1 MRALGLQEASSSAE
15 QLWNPRGCADLRRQ
29 DVNTSISSKNKLKEI
44 IKLLDHRIQVL
55 HQKNLMHEHEPSE
68 KQDRSLTVH
77 MSVVKGSSVKVKAT
91 PSSLTTQEIPFSNSY
106 TVLIGYKLHKISPN
120 ILVDTPVRP
129 NNVKG
134 AGTEEDIT
142 LLPAL
147 KQDKDAGNNGG
158 RSLRKANITVRFLSA
173 DNSSRTEIDIYNLN
187 DPREVPEVHVI
198 ASNIMNQGI
207 KTDTVVLKGNGLQ
220 VVVNS
225 SVDNNAKHI
234 PEKGRRTALIVP
246 VHGKTTADGSK
257 RNHPFTVPES
267 LAYQL
272 LLLIQPLPPLKTT
285 SALKDEGSQSI
296 MTTKIETSVEEL
308 ENILTDL
315 KMERGMYFLP
325 SIILKNFI
333 LKLKISR
340 ALIKLYLKQ
349 ETPST
354 NEKLQSSVMED
365 ILQELQDH
373 LAEVRRPSTSDREEP
388 MLMDNIY
395 SSNELED
402 PEEAGYSEE
411 NHNMLTEPIP
421 EETDFPPFPDEPP
434 LIPALEASS
443 VPNLVT
449 EVTNE
454 HMNDAQRY
462 EFFEKYE
469 GIHGRKKSKA
479 ADLKDLLKHIIIACV
494 AVTCLILTVIVV
506 VHIYTSLFVKKE
518 QEPDKTNADKKGGP
532 DNNEVTSAEKTRSQ
546 QPHYNVGIEGAQNQQ
561 LEYAVNIAK
570 TGSQQ
575 PEDSTVGIDNQNNNN
590 LSSPPEMFSSTDT
603 DYIKKPLDLHP
614 DILSPSSPPEDTG
627 LLLPVEPS
635 RHTAHNSLPSYNS
648 STSKNLKVQPRTF
661 RIHHSSYNSLGNY
674 GKSKDHDYKRLQA
687 KDTVCYKTKPICQRP
702 SRHRPKSTE
711 PKRGHKKVSAKQHSY
726 SSSSWVGDP
735 SSNVPAALDT
745 NKNSKESRLS
755 QDDDSDCACFQHI
768 KGSSSTDSY
777 SN

>member
-1 MRALGLQEASSSAE
+1 MALAARGAVPACLLVLLASLPSRNTQIRPQGE
-15 QLWNPRGCADLRRQ
+15 PGP
-29 DVNTSISSKNKLKEI
+29 DVNSSINSKNNLKEI

-68 KQDRSLTVH
+68 KQHRSLTVH
-77 MSVVKGSSVKVKAT
+77 LNVVKGSSVKVKAT
-91 PSSLTTQEIPFSNSY
+91 PSSLTTQEIPFPNSY

-129 NNVKG
+129 NKVKG
-134 AGTEEDIT
+134 AGTEEEIT
-142 LLPAL
+142 LLPGL
-147 KQDKDAGNNGG
+147 KQDKNAGNNDGKSV
-158 RSLRKANITVRFLSA
+158 RATNITVRFLSA
-173 DNSSRTEIDIYNLN
+173 DNSSRTEIDIYNLK
-187 DPREVPEVHVI
+187 DSREVPEIHVV

-234 PEKGRRTALIVP
+234 PEKGRRTALILP
-246 VHGKTTADGSK
+246 DHGKTTADGSK
-257 RNHPFTVPES
+257 RDHPFTAFKLVKAAHLEKPASQS
-267 LAYQL
+267 LVYEDINRKA
-272 LLLIQPLPPLKTT
+272 T

-296 MTTKIETSVEEL
+296 MTTKTETSVEEL

-315 KMERGMYFLP
+315 KMERV
-325 SIILKNFI
+325 
-333 LKLKISR
+333 
-340 ALIKLYLKQ
+340 KQ

-365 ILQELQDH
+365 ILQDLQEH
-373 LAEVRRPSTSDREEP
+373 LVRRPSTSDSEEP

-411 NHNMLTEPIP
+411 NHNMMTAPVP
-421 EETDFPPFPDEPP
+421 EEADFLPFTDEPP
-434 LIPALEASS
+434 LEAIS

-454 HMNDAQRY
+454 HMNNAQRY

-469 GIHGRKKSKA
+469 GIQGKRKAKA

-494 AVTCLILTVIVV
+494 AVTGLILTVIVV

-532 DNNEVTSAEKTRSQ
+532 DKNEVTSAEKTRSQ
-546 QPHYNVGIEGAQNQQ
+546 QPHYNVGIEGAQSKQPYYNAGVGGAQNQQ
-561 LEYAVNIAK
+561 LEYAVNIVE

-575 PEDSTVGIDNQNNNN
+575 LEDSAVGTDNQNNNN
-590 LSSPPEMFSSTDT
+590 LSSPPEMFSSTDC

-614 DILSPSSPPEDTG
+614 VKDTG

-635 RHTAHNSLPSYNS
+635 RHSAHNNLPSYNS
-648 STSKNLKVQPRTF
+648 STCKNLKVQPRTF
-661 RIHHSSYNSLGNY
+661 RTNHSSYNSPGNY
-674 GKSKDHDYKRLQA
+674 GKSKDHDYKSLQA
-687 KDTVCYKTKPICQRP
+687 KHTACYKTKPIYQRP

-726 SSSSWVGDP
+726 SSSSWVEDP
-735 SSNVPAALDT
+735 SSNVSAALDP

>member
-1 MRALGLQEASSSAE
+1 MALAARGAVPACLLVLLASLPS
-15 QLWNPRGCADLRRQ
+15 WNTQIRPQGEPGP
-29 DVNTSISSKNKLKEI
+29 DVNSSINSKNNLKEI

-68 KQDRSLTVH
+68 KHDRSLTVH
-77 MSVVKGSSVKVKAT
+77 LNVVKGSSVKVKAT
-91 PSSLTTQEIPFSNSY
+91 PSSLTTQEIPFPNSY

-129 NNVKG
+129 NKVKG
-134 AGTEEDIT
+134 AGTEEEIT
-142 LLPAL
+142 LLPGL
-147 KQDKDAGNNGG
+147 KQDNNAGNNAG
-158 RSLRKANITVRFLSA
+158 RSVRATNITVRFLSA
-173 DNSSRTEIDIYNLN
+173 DNSSRTEIDIYNLK
-187 DPREVPEVHVI
+187 DPREVPEIHVV

-234 PEKGRRTALIVP
+234 PEKGRRTALILP
-246 VHGKTTADGSK
+246 DHGKTTADGSK
-257 RNHPFTVPES
+257 RDHPFTV
-267 LAYQL
+267 
-272 LLLIQPLPPLKTT
+272 
-285 SALKDEGSQSI
+285 
-296 MTTKIETSVEEL
+296 
-308 ENILTDL
+308 
-315 KMERGMYFLP
+315 
-325 SIILKNFI
+325 
-333 LKLKISR
+333 
-340 ALIKLYLKQ
+340 KQ

-365 ILQELQDH
+365 ILQDLQEH
-373 LAEVRRPSTSDREEP
+373 LVRRPSTSDSEEP

-411 NHNMLTEPIP
+411 NHNMMTAPVP
-421 EETDFPPFPDEPP
+421 EEADFLPFTDEPP
-434 LIPALEASS
+434 LEAIS

-449 EVTNE
+449 EVANE
-454 HMNDAQRY
+454 HMNSAQRY

-469 GIHGRKKSKA
+469 GIQGKRKAKA

-494 AVTCLILTVIVV
+494 AVTGLILTVIVV

-532 DNNEVTSAEKTRSQ
+532 DKNEVTSAEKTRSQ
-546 QPHYNVGIEGAQNQQ
+546 QPHYNVGIEGAQNKQPYYNAGVGGTQNQQ
-561 LEYAVNIAK
+561 LEYAVNIVE

-575 PEDSTVGIDNQNNNN
+575 LEDSAVGTDNQNNNN
-590 LSSPPEMFSSTDT
+590 LSSPPEMFSSTDC
-603 DYIKKPLDLHP
+603 DYIRKPLDLHP
-614 DILSPSSPPEDTG
+614 VKAMLSPSSPPEDTG

-635 RHTAHNSLPSYNS
+635 RHSAHNSLPSYNS
-648 STSKNLKVQPRTF
+648 STCKNLKVQPRTF
-661 RIHHSSYNSLGNY
+661 RTNHSSYNSPGNY

-687 KDTVCYKTKPICQRP
+687 KDTACYKTKPIYQRP

-726 SSSSWVGDP
+726 SSSSWVEDP
-735 SSNVPAALDT
+735 SSNVSAALDP